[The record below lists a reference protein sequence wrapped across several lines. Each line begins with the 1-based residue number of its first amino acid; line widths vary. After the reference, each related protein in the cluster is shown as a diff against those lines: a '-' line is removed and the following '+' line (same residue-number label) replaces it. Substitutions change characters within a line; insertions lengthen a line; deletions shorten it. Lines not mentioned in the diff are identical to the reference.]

1 MSDDERA
8 MCDASEALTA
18 AGIPDDGTDLA
29 ERIRL
34 LAEDRDAERGMKE
47 KLLDPEFTFAA
58 TGMGVMDHR
67 GLIQSMVLGFD
78 EAFRSAPATAQNF
91 ITYTF
96 NDRET
101 RRPAYV
107 VTIQRATGKSPAE
120 RYIEVA
126 TELRELKAATCPA
139 CKAAQGAAAAAASG
153 GSLDDLCAS
162 TKARCPEHAA
172 RVEPL
177 PEEPEA
183 ERALPDEHVRLDM
196 DRGCLFCE
204 RCGKEQSFGQ
214 PIAGNDLAAL
224 LDSFGA
230 RHRMCKEAT

>member
-1 MSDDERA
+1 MR
-8 MCDASEALTA
+8 DASEALTA
-18 AGIPDDGTDLA
+18 AGIPDDGTGLA
-29 ERIRL
+29 ARIRL
-34 LAEDRDAERGMKE
+34 LAEDRDAERGMVQQ
-47 KLLDPEFTFAA
+47 LLDPEFSFNGD
-58 TGMGVMDHR
+58 GMGVMDHR
-67 GLIQSMVLGFD
+67 GLIQAMVAGFD
-78 EAFRSAPATAQNF
+78 EAFRAAPATAQNF

-120 RYIEVA
+120 KYIEVA

-139 CKAAQGAAAAAASG
+139 CMAAQAAAAAAASG
-153 GSLDDLCAS
+153 GSLDELCES

-177 PEEPEA
+177 PEEPET
-183 ERALPDEHVRLDM
+183 ERAVPDEHVRLDM
-196 DRGCLFCE
+196 RRGCLFCE
-204 RCGKEQSFGQ
+204 RCGKEQGFTQ
-214 PIAGNDLAAL
+214 PIAGGDLAAL

-230 RHRMCKEAT
+230 RHRLCKEAT